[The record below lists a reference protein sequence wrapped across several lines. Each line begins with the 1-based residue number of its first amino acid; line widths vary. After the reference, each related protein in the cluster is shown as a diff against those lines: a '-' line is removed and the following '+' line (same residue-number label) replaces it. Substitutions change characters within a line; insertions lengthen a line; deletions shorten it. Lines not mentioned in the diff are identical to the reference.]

1 MCALGP
7 SRASRILALLAFA
20 ALVAGAILV
29 SVIPRAR
36 AVEDASQPPAELEA
50 VSGSSATDVWSVGYR
65 DYGNTA
71 LILHWDGQSWSP
83 VPSNTT
89 GKLFGVSA
97 RSSGDAWAVGANS
110 VPRSHTIKT
119 NVLHWD
125 GSTWTRVAS
134 PNANTFFSQLYG
146 VDGVSPTDAW
156 AVGYSTS
163 LSRRFRS
170 LLLHWDGARWSIVP
184 VPGKELDAVD
194 ALSSTSVWAVGR
206 GVLLHWN
213 GARWSKQS
221 IHTRDF
227 LKSIPVSKLVGV
239 SAVSRS
245 NVWAVGQ
252 RCAHFGGCTPR
263 SHIIHWNGRRWSPVA
278 SPAPTRFA
286 NFLTGVRALS
296 ARDVWAVGA
305 YCTRSDCSR
314 ERTLT
319 VHWDGRRWS
328 TVPSPNPSSS
338 RDLLAG
344 VGAISPEEAWAVGDS
359 AGGPSGTDTLLLGW
373 DGTRWSAR

>member
-1 MCALGP
+1 MLALGP
-7 SRASRILALLAFA
+7 RASRIPGLLAFA
-20 ALVAGAILV
+20 ALVAAAILFG
-29 SVIPRAR
+29 VIPRAG
-36 AVEDASQPPAELEA
+36 AVEDVSQPPTELEA
-50 VSGSSATDVWSVGYR
+50 VSGSSATDLWSVGYR
-65 DYGNTA
+65 DDGGTA
-71 LILHWDGQSWSP
+71 LILHWDGLSWSP
-83 VPSNTT
+83 VPSHTT

-97 RSSGDAWAVGANS
+97 RSSDDAWAVGSYSA
-110 VPRSHTIKT
+110 PHSHTIQT

-163 LSRRFRS
+163 VSRRFHS
-170 LLLHWDGARWSIVP
+170 LVLHWDGVRWSIVR
-184 VPGKELDAVD
+184 VPGGELDAVD
-194 ALSSTSVWAVGR
+194 ALSSRNVWAVGR

-213 GARWSKQS
+213 GARWSKRS
-221 IHTRDF
+221 IHTRNF
-227 LKSIPVSKLVGV
+227 LKSVVVSKLVGV

-263 SHIIHWNGRRWSPVA
+263 SYIIHWNGRRWSPVA

-296 ARDVWAVGA
+296 ARNVWAVGA
-305 YCTRSDCSR
+305 YCTTFTCSG
-314 ERTLT
+314 ERPLIA
-319 VHWDGRRWS
+319 HWNGRHWL
-328 TVPSPNPSSS
+328 TVPSPDSGAS
-338 RDLLAG
+338 RSLLAG

-359 AGGPSGTDTLLLGW
+359 TGGPSGTDTLLLGW